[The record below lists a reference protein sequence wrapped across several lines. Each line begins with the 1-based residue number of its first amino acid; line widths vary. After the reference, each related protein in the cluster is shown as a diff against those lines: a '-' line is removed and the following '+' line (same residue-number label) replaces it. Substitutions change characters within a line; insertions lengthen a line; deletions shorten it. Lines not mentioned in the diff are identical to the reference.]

1 MIHVSDSVCIDAPAA
16 EVWYWLAQL
25 EAIALWSENVQTATC
40 APGRDAGVGAERLC
54 TLGGGITLV
63 ETWTNWD
70 EGRSFTYEGRG
81 LPGVKIARNT
91 WTVESHG
98 PRQTLL
104 RTEAS
109 VQLRA
114 GRLGDLAAP
123 MVRWQ
128 SRRMGWRALAA
139 FKHLVET
146 GGAPMVAH
154 ALLDRPPALC

>member
-1 MIHVSDSVCIDAPAA
+1 MIHVSDSVCIDASAA
-16 EVWYWLAQL
+16 DVWRWLARL
-25 EAIALWSENVQTATC
+25 EAIALWSETVRTATC
-40 APGRDAGVGAERLC
+40 EPGRDAGVGAERLC

-63 ETWTNWD
+63 ETWTAWD

-81 LPGVKIARNT
+81 LPGVKVARNT
-91 WTVESHG
+91 WTIEPHA
-98 PRQTLL
+98 PLRTLL
-104 RTEAS
+104 RTEAE
-109 VQLRA
+109 VDLRA

-146 GGAPMVAH
+146 GTPPTVEH
-154 ALLDRPPALC
+154 ALLTRPPALC

>member
-1 MIHVSDSVCIDAPAA
+1 MALVSTNPEFEDYPEFGFTPEAPAPAA
-16 EVWYWLAQL
+16 
-25 EAIALWSENVQTATC
+25 
-40 APGRDAGVGAERLC
+40 APVAPNLLDPGFNLTLRPMRYPQFYDMYRDA
-54 TLGGGITLV
+54 I
-63 ETWTNWD
+63 
-70 EGRSFTYEGRG
+70 
-81 LPGVKIARNT
+81 RNT